1 MIHLTTGGN
10 GSGKTLNT
18 LKWVRE
24 LQVQQG
30 RSVYFANLNIKP
42 EKAAEFG
49 WQSFDVEK
57 WQDLPDGA
65 ILIVDECQDFFGPR
79 PNGAKVPEHIA
90 AMAKHRHRGFDF
102 FLITQHPRM
111 LDGFLRSQIAA
122 PGWHKHC
129 IRPFGRDMTSV
140 LAWSAVHSQPEKPGA
155 GKSGSVTLVAHPK
168 EVYDWY
174 NSATIHTNK
183 KVIPRQVWIILAAVM
198 LVPMFGWL
206 AWSKLS
212 ARAHT
217 PEVQAAAQ
225 AAQGGSGAK
234 APVDPFQQMFED
246 YNPRI
251 PGFPHTAPRY
261 DKVTEPVV
269 APYPAA
275 CVAMGDKCTCFTQQ
289 GTRLPTDGPTCHQI
303 VRDGYFIDWEQRS
316 IEAQDKERPMAQAV
330 PQQAPQARPVAP
342 PAMPGTLPPPPV
354 AWTEREARVSYP
366 GSAADGAVLAFM
378 RERSGR

>member
-30 RSVYFANLNIKP
+30 RSVYYANLNIKP

-49 WQSFDVEK
+49 WQPFEVEK
-57 WQDLPDGA
+57 WQELPDGS

-79 PNGAKVPEHIA
+79 PNGSKVPDHIA

-102 FLITQHPRM
+102 FLITQHPRQ
-111 LDGFLRSQIAA
+111 LDGFLKSQIAS

-140 LAWSAVHSQPEKPGA
+140 LAWSSVHDQPHKPGA
-155 GKSGSVTLVAHPK
+155 GKTANVTLTAHPR
-168 EVYDWY
+168 EVYTWY
-174 NSATIHTNK
+174 NSSTLHTNRK
-183 KVIPRQVWIILAAVM
+183 TIPRQVWVVLGAVL
-198 LVPMFGWL
+198 LVPVLGWF
-206 AWSKLS
+206 AWSELS

-217 PEVQAAAQ
+217 PEVEAATQAAAQ
-225 AAQGGSGAK
+225 TGPDAK
-234 APVDPFQQMFED
+234 ATADPFQQMFED

-275 CVAMGDKCTCFTQQ
+275 CIAMGDKCTCFTQQ
-289 GTRLPTDGPTCHQI
+289 GTRLATDGPTCHQI
-303 VRDGYFIDWEQRS
+303 VKDGYFIDWEQRS
-316 IEAQDKERPMAQAV
+316 IEAKEPD
-330 PQQAPQARPVAP
+330 RPVAQAS
-342 PAMPGTLPPPPV
+342 PAAPIPAAPV
-354 AWTEREARVSYP
+354 PSAGVAQPVKPWTVQESRVSYP
-366 GSAADGAVLAFM
+366 GAASDGAVLAFM